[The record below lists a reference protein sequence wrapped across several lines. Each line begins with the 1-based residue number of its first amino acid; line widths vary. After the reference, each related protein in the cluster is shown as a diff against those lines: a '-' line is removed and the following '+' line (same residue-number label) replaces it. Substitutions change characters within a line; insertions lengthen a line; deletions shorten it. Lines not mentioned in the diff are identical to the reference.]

1 MTYKVIRVWDG
12 SQWLQ
17 VGAQVPGVVD
27 ASGSNSIVLSAGG
40 IGAKGISFGGTQYA
54 FAPYVFV
61 QVTGV
66 NHATVAVTAD
76 TAGFTVEVKGEAND
90 TITFNWFAVQVDFS

>member
-1 MTYKVIRVWDG
+1 MSYKRIRVWSG
-12 SQWLQ
+12 SEWLE

-27 ASGSNSIVLSAGG
+27 ASGTGTVTLGAGG
-40 IGAKGISFGGTQYA
+40 TASTSLAFGST
-54 FAPYVFV
+54 FVFPPFVFV

-76 TAGFTVEVKGEAND
+76 AVGFTAEFVGEASD
-90 TITFNWFAVQVDFS
+90 VITFNWFAVQVDFS